1 MLKEAVLLFLRVCVS
16 FAHPR
21 AEFTYV
27 PEHVS
32 AGAYLLSLQIA
43 PIELDASPTRPLL
56 FAISNI
62 KLE

>member
-1 MLKEAVLLFLRVCVS
+1 MLVYVGKIGLIFDISRYLQ
-16 FAHPR
+16 

-27 PEHVS
+27 PEHIT

>member
-1 MLKEAVLLFLRVCVS
+1 MICLCVFVS
-16 FAHPR
+16 FSHQQ

>member
-1 MLKEAVLLFLRVCVS
+1 
-16 FAHPR
+16 
-21 AEFTYV
+21 
-27 PEHVS
+27 VS